1 MENKLPGISC
11 RCITYGRVHTL
22 EETIQS
28 FLQQDYLGEKELII
42 VNDYGKQTLVY
53 DHPEVKIFNFPEM
66 FETLGD
72 KENFC
77 IQQCKYEIVALMD
90 DDDTYM
96 PNHLSNIAKY
106 FVEGTDLLHW
116 QRGVYMSWPK
126 IEAIT
131 QIGNSGIVF
140 SKKIW
145 EQIGGYPKEQAG
157 YDMTFVLKIK
167 SVSKNIVYAQPPDA
181 EVSAFYIWANR
192 SFHCSGMGKDN
203 DNRPNIL
210 IRHSEYIEK
219 QRLLGNIPTGIINL
233 NPHWKFDYVKILK
246 QFVSAL
252 KITEATYGGK
262 DVTGIVADHIIDDRL
277 SIKVSNVLFGDPT
290 PNVLKYLNVKYSNN
304 GVEGMASIV
313 EGGMCVIPAESP
325 KPVIYSENSPKV
337 KFIVPFPD
345 HPYYLWQVLV
355 QIMNFRKM
363 GYEQDAVYPVS
374 FFRHKPSE
382 LLLRMVNSPN
392 IKAKFYLY
400 PAEERVDRSYTAANK
415 PWLMGKYFEQFPEEK
430 GVFNYLD
437 PDVVFT
443 KQMDFEP
450 FIQDD
455 KWYGSSTKSYTGTTY
470 IKSKAEQLLVDLC
483 GIAGV
488 SVEDVEKHDHN
499 SIGAQ
504 YFVKNC
510 TADFWFE
517 VAAKSTV
524 GYKHMLDTSTIY
536 KKPEDPYPIQA
547 WASEMYF
554 TQYAMIRHGIEPVAS
569 DLMQFSGANHHI
581 SDWEK
586 KPYFHNA
593 MVPKENGRD
602 FCKVTYQSSPFRKEI
617 VVSPDSISSKYVE
630 LIKET
635 EQEFLELIWD

>member
-1 MENKLPGISC
+1 MENKLPGISV
-11 RCITYGRVHTL
+11 RVITYGRVATL

-28 FLQQDYLGEKELII
+28 FLQQDYTGPKELII

-53 DHPEVKIFNFPEM
+53 DHPEIKIFNFPEL

-77 IQQCKYEIVALMD
+77 IQQCKYEIVAIMD
-90 DDDTYM
+90 DDDCYL

-106 FVEGTDLLHW
+106 FTEGTDLLHW
-116 QRGVYMSWPK
+116 QRGIYMSWPK

-145 EQIGGYPKEQAG
+145 EQVGGYPKEQAG

-167 SVSKNIVYAQPPDA
+167 ATSRNIVYASPPDE
-181 EVSAFYIWANR
+181 EVSAIYIWANR
-192 SFHCSGMGKDN
+192 SFHCSGMGKDTP
-203 DNRPNIL
+203 DRPNIL
-210 IRHSEYIEK
+210 QRHSEYIEK
-219 QRLLGNIPTGIINL
+219 QRLLGKIPTGEISL
-233 NPHWKFDYVKILK
+233 NPHWKYNYTELLK

-252 KITEATYGGK
+252 SITEAIYGGK
-262 DVTGIVADHIIDDRL
+262 DVTNIVSDQIINNKL
-277 SIKVSNVLFGDPT
+277 SIKVSNALFGDPT
-290 PNVLKYLNVKYSNN
+290 PNVVKYLNIKYSEK
-304 GVEGMASIV
+304 GVVKSANVI
-313 EGGMCVIPAESP
+313 EGGICELPVEP
-325 KPVIYSENSPKV
+325 KPPVHYSKNNPKV
-337 KFIVPFPD
+337 KFIIPFPD
-345 HPYYLWQVLV
+345 SPYYLWQVLV

-374 FFRHKPSE
+374 YFGGKPSG
-382 LLLRMVNSPN
+382 LLMRLANSPN
-392 IKAKFYLY
+392 IKAKFHLY
-400 PAEERVDRSYTAANK
+400 PAEERKDRTYTAANK

-443 KQMDFEP
+443 KPMDFDP
-450 FIQDD
+450 FINDD
-455 KWYGSSTKSYTGTTY
+455 KWYGSSTKGYTGTTY
-470 IKSKAEQLLVDLC
+470 IKSKADQLLVDLC
-483 GIAGV
+483 DIAGV
-488 SVEDVEKHDHN
+488 SVEDVEAHNHN

-504 YFVKNC
+504 YFIKNC

-517 VAAKSTV
+517 IAAKSTI
-524 GYKHMLDTSTIY
+524 GYKHMQATTTTY
-536 KKPEDPYPIQA
+536 KKPEDPYPVQA

-602 FCKVTYQSSPFRKEI
+602 FCKITYQTSPFRKEI
-617 VVSPDSISSKYVE
+617 NVSPDSISAKYVE

-635 EQEFLELIWD
+635 EIEFADLIWD